1 MSVVNT
7 SINNICT
14 GTVTSR
20 LVVDV
25 FIDATLPI
33 GNAAQVPRRLGLLN
47 DAKSVYVTILFDIFN
62 LGKSQHLAY

>member
-7 SINNICT
+7 SIDNICA
-14 GTVTSR
+14 GALASR
-20 LVVDV
+20 LVIHV

-62 LGKSQHLAY
+62 LGKS